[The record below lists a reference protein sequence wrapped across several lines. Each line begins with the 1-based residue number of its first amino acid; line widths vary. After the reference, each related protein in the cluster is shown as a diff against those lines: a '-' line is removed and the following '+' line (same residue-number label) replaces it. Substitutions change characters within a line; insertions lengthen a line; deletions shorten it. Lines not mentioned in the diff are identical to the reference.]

1 MMRGSN
7 MGILLHGL
15 SYYGH
20 LGASY
25 SSSIAMTT
33 LLIRLV
39 RHNYKILGGFLLI
52 EHSYDY
58 PIDPACTPGMKHYLG
73 ALC

>member
-1 MMRGSN
+1 M
-7 MGILLHGL
+7 GL
-15 SYYGH
+15 SYYDH

-25 SSSIAMTT
+25 SLTIAMTT

-39 RHNYKILGGFLLI
+39 RHDYKILGGFLLI
-52 EHSYDY
+52 EQSYDY
-58 PIDPACTPGMKHYLG
+58 PADPACTTGMKYYLG